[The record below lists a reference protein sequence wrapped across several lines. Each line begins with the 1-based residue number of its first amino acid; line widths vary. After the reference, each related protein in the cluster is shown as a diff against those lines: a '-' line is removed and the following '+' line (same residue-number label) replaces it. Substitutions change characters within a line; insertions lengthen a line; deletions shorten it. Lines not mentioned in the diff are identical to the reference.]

1 MPLIAAKPG
10 LLGLWA
16 VWVSDDCSLPSAT
29 PQVPLLGPEIVQL
42 ALEPLAKLSWKT
54 MPAWAF
60 ATRPVQQTIAAVS
73 LIVME
78 RTCSDWKSATNT

>member
-1 MPLIAAKPG
+1 L
-10 LLGLWA
+10 
-16 VWVSDDCSLPSAT
+16 V
-29 PQVPLLGPEIVQL
+29 
-42 ALEPLAKLSWKT
+42 LEPLAKLSWKT

-78 RTCSDWKSATNT
+78 RTCSDLKKAPEHGDQSRRAEACEVQNP